1 MKGILLQC
9 VRLSVL
15 PAHSKLVFGQKNAEL
30 REWITVKT
38 IVTMGRGGT
47 GKTSFVALMAKYLI
61 ERHATPVL
69 LVDADPDQNLAEMVG
84 VDLESAGKKTIAEL
98 LSETFIA
105 QGGTMA
111 GIAPSKRIENRIWEQ
126 GLYEDRSFDLF
137 AVGTKWVE
145 GCYCLPDAALKNA
158 LGTITRQYRYIL
170 IDSPGGLE
178 HLNRKIT
185 GDVDVIFDVIGPSS
199 KSFAHV
205 RRAHRVIQE
214 VGIRFERFY
223 VIGGY
228 AFPGNQ
234 RSRVESET
242 MLPYGGKIE
251 EDPFVADRVMA
262 GGSLLDTPLQ
272 SPAFRSVSAILDAIL
287 QEP

>member
-1 MKGILLQC
+1 MHEE
-9 VRLSVL
+9 
-15 PAHSKLVFGQKNAEL
+15 PM
-30 REWITVKT
+30 KT

-61 ERHATPVL
+61 SRKATPIL

-84 VDLESAGKKTIAEL
+84 VDLEAAGKKTIAEL
-98 LSETFIA
+98 LSETFIEK
-105 QGGTMA
+105 GGTMV

-126 GLYEDRSFDLF
+126 GLYEGGTFDLF
-137 AVGTKWVE
+137 ALGTKWVE

-158 LGTITRQYRYIL
+158 LGAVTRQYRYIL

-178 HLNRKIT
+178 HLNRKIAS
-185 GDVDVIFDVIGPSS
+185 DVDIIFDVMGPSS

-214 VGIRFERFY
+214 TGIRSDRFF
-223 VIGGY
+223 VLGGY
-228 AFPGNQ
+228 AFPRDLND
-234 RSRVESET
+234 RVAAGT
-242 MLPYGGKIE
+242 GLPYGGKIE
-251 EDPFVADRVMA
+251 EDTLVAERVMA
-262 GGSLLDTPLQ
+262 GRSLLDIPVE
-272 SPAFRSVSAILDAIL
+272 SPAYQSVSIILDAIL

>member
-1 MKGILLQC
+1 M
-9 VRLSVL
+9 
-15 PAHSKLVFGQKNAEL
+15 
-30 REWITVKT
+30 KT

-61 ERHATPVL
+61 DNHATPIL

-84 VDLESAGKKTIAEL
+84 VDLEAAGKKTIAEL

-105 QGGTMA
+105 QGGTTV
-111 GIAPSKRIENRIWEQ
+111 GIAPSKRIENRLWEQ
-126 GLYEDRSFDLF
+126 GLYESGNFDLL

-178 HLNRKIT
+178 HLNRKIAS
-185 GDVDVIFDVIGPSS
+185 DVDIIFDVMGPSS

-205 RRAHRVIQE
+205 RRAHRVIEE
-214 VGIRFERFY
+214 VGIRSGRFF
-223 VIGGY
+223 VLGGY
-228 AFPGNQ
+228 AFPGNLND
-234 RSRVESET
+234 RVATET
-242 MLPYGGKIE
+242 GLPYGGKIE
-251 EDPFVADRVMA
+251 EDPYVADRVMA
-262 GGSLLDTPLQ
+262 GRSLLDIPLQ
-272 SPAFRSVSAILDAIL
+272 SPAYRSVSSILGAVL
-287 QEP
+287 REA

>member
-1 MKGILLQC
+1 M
-9 VRLSVL
+9 
-15 PAHSKLVFGQKNAEL
+15 
-30 REWITVKT
+30 KT

-61 ERHATPVL
+61 EKEATPLL

-84 VDLESAGKKTIAEL
+84 VDLEVAGKKTIAEL
-98 LSETFIA
+98 LSETFISR
-105 QGGTMA
+105 GGTMV
-111 GIAPSKRIENRIWEQ
+111 GIAPSKRIENRLWEQ
-126 GLYEDRSFDLF
+126 GLYEGTLFDLF

-158 LGTITRQYRYIL
+158 LGTITKQYRYIL

-178 HLNRKIT
+178 HLNRKIAS
-185 GDVDVIFDVIGPSS
+185 DVDIIFDVIGPSS

-214 VGIRFERFY
+214 VGIRFDRFF
-223 VIGGY
+223 VLGGY
-228 AFPGNQ
+228 EFPPNLNGW
-234 RSRVESET
+234 VEDET
-242 MLPYGGKIE
+242 GLPYGGHIE
-251 EDPFVADRVMA
+251 QDQYLADNVMA
-262 GGSLLDTPLQ
+262 GRSLLDIPLN
-272 SPAFRSVSAILDAIL
+272 SPSYQSVSAILDAIL